1 MATKKEQI
9 LNLVAEGKTLVD
21 ILQLGFNK
29 KYVKEVIRET
39 NKKNGKNLGID
50 KSKNDVITQMQ
61 NEIKD
66 IKELLKEHSSVNKKE
81 SSGDDKFLL
90 KKQQLNQALKILNF
104 LKNNE
109 QVLNCIQ
116 LDINI
121 TITNIQKN
129 QKSVNVKLKGT
140 NNFKI
145 NPIEIYRNNGEVT
158 LRELLNSFNLEQLKY
173 IARQY
178 TPDARGY
185 VYKWS
190 DSNKIIDYIVERS
203 TYLSEK
209 GSVFVTDRNK

>member
-9 LNLVAEGKTLVD
+9 LNLVAEGKTLAD

-29 KYVKEVIRET
+29 KYVKEVMRET
-39 NKKNGKNLGID
+39 NKKNDKNLNID

-61 NEIKD
+61 KEIKE
-66 IKELLKEHSSVNKKE
+66 IKKLLKEHGSVNKKE
-81 SSGDDKFLL
+81 SLDDDKFLL

-104 LKNNE
+104 VKNNE
-109 QVLNCIQ
+109 QFLNYIQ

-121 TITNIQKN
+121 AITNIEKN
-129 QKSVNVKLKGT
+129 RKSESVKFKGT
-140 NNFKI
+140 NDFKI
-145 NPIEIYRNNGEVT
+145 NPIEIYRNSGEVT

-185 VYKWS
+185 VYKWN
-190 DSNKIIDYIVERS
+190 DSNKIINYIVERS
-203 TYLSEK
+203 TSLSEK